1 MNIIELKNKIQEE
14 YNNFVELDS
23 SCDLTDDEINESFWS
38 EEIIK
43 YNDNHEGNE
52 VGFTINNSIIE
63 IIEY

>member
-1 MNIIELKNKIQEE
+1 MLELRNKMQEE

-23 SCDLTDDEINESFWS
+23 SCDLTDDELVGSFWS

-43 YNDNHEGNE
+43 YNDEHEGNE
-52 VGFTINNSIIE
+52 VGFIINNGIIQ

>member
-1 MNIIELKNKIQEE
+1 MLELKNKIQEE
-14 YNNFVELDS
+14 YNAFVELDS
-23 SCDLTDDEINESFWS
+23 SCELTDDEINESFWS

-52 VGFTINNSIIE
+52 VGFTINNGIIE